1 MQSILSATARRARL
15 FGLLVTM
22 LVAGP
27 AFAADAPA
35 ITAFVNVNVVP
46 MDRERVLRGQ
56 SVIVES
62 GRISAIGRNLK
73 IPAGARTIDGKG
85 RFLSP
90 GLADMHNHSDT
101 REDLALLLANGVT
114 TMLNLGEARN
124 SFVGRTRLA
133 VDRGEVPS
141 PRILVALAVDGSPQY
156 GHLVLAKPE
165 DAPAAVRL
173 AKVNGYAF
181 IKVYNN
187 LSPEVFAAVV
197 AAAKTEGL
205 AVVGHGVSS
214 VGLEKQL
221 EAGQVM
227 VAHAEEFFYTFF
239 APPGAPP
246 SDTAPD
252 PKRIPEVIGLLKRAG
267 AFVVADLHNYATIA
281 GQFGRPDVV
290 AGYLAMPEA
299 RFLSPADR
307 LGWISSSYQKKKVNL
322 SDRVEFLRNFI
333 KAMADAGLPLMSGG
347 DAPSIPGLVPGFSV
361 HRNLAMLEDAGLSRF
376 QILSLATRVPGEFVN
391 RYAPAEAP
399 VGIVSVGSRADLV
412 LTDGNPLDGLATL
425 KRPAGVMANG
435 RWYDAGA
442 LQGLLDGIATKY
454 AGLTVQPR

>member
-1 MQSILSATARRARL
+1 MQSILSATARRGRL

-73 IPAGARTIDGKG
+73 IRAGARTIDGKG

-181 IKVYNN
+181 IKV
-187 LSPEVFAAVV
+187 
-197 AAAKTEGL
+197 
-205 AVVGHGVSS
+205 
-214 VGLEKQL
+214 
-221 EAGQVM
+221 
-227 VAHAEEFFYTFF
+227 
-239 APPGAPP
+239 
-246 SDTAPD
+246 
-252 PKRIPEVIGLLKRAG
+252 
-267 AFVVADLHNYATIA
+267 
-281 GQFGRPDVV
+281 
-290 AGYLAMPEA
+290 
-299 RFLSPADR
+299 
-307 LGWISSSYQKKKVNL
+307 
-322 SDRVEFLRNFI
+322 
-333 KAMADAGLPLMSGG
+333 
-347 DAPSIPGLVPGFSV
+347 
-361 HRNLAMLEDAGLSRF
+361 
-376 QILSLATRVPGEFVN
+376 
-391 RYAPAEAP
+391 
-399 VGIVSVGSRADLV
+399 
-412 LTDGNPLDGLATL
+412 
-425 KRPAGVMANG
+425 
-435 RWYDAGA
+435 
-442 LQGLLDGIATKY
+442 
-454 AGLTVQPR
+454 